1 MVTVF
6 HPGINHSHSAS
17 GRWSDVQANPN
28 SSFVLNHLCPRM
40 SPRELVGVA
49 IAQKF
54 GDKPI
59 ALDHLNWYLVNGRGA
74 DFSEDDNIK
83 KMLEQDAGVQTAIRA
98 LIPPGRTSGKFTTH
112 FKLEQQDY
120 HLEDFQFAFGAIDWL
135 DFEVDFD
142 AGTIHAW
149 FQDRYEWHPVYPGLY
164 TKFSDDVARETN
176 CIHAAMVELKS
187 TGSADFW
194 MIGEATVPLRVIVT
208 GRARTYSGCPG

>member
-1 MVTVF
+1 
-6 HPGINHSHSAS
+6 
-17 GRWSDVQANPN
+17 
-28 SSFVLNHLCPRM
+28 M
-40 SPRELVGVA
+40 SPRELDGAA
-49 IAQKF
+49 IAKKF

-83 KMLEQDAGVQTAIRA
+83 KMLEQDAGIQTAIRA
-98 LIPPGRTSGKFTTH
+98 LIPPGRTSGKFATH
-112 FKLEQQDY
+112 FKVEQQDY
-120 HLEDFQFAFGAIDWL
+120 DLEDFQYAFGAIDWL

-176 CIHAAMVELKS
+176 CVHAAMVELKS

-194 MIGEATVPLRVIVT
+194 MKGEATVPLSVLVT
-208 GRARTYSGCPG
+208 GRARTDRGYSE